1 MLFSVIYMNNLF
13 SLKGKKVVLTGAAGF
28 FGTYFAEALLSAE
41 ADKVFCVDVSE
52 PGLADLKKRL
62 GASSSKQVEYVVLD
76 QGDQKMVAKVFGKL
90 AEHGVDVLINNS
102 FVFGAP
108 TGFAPARGRIEDAT
122 FEQLQKSF
130 ESGIYWSIQATQI
143 FAEASKKSDKPL
155 SVINLGSMYSVV
167 VPSPTLYEGFDY
179 YNPPGYSMAKTGLV
193 AFTKYTA
200 AWMGPLVRANILCPG
215 AIPNDEKKSA
225 NSEQNK
231 NDAFRQ
237 RMIDRTAL
245 KRLGHP
251 NDLVGTVVFL
261 ASDASSYITGQMI
274 VVDGGWTIV

>member
-1 MLFSVIYMNNLF
+1 MNNLF
-13 SLKGKKVVLTGAAGF
+13 SLKGKKILLTGAAGF
-28 FGTYFAEALLSAE
+28 FGTYFAEALLSADAE
-41 ADKVFCVDVSE
+41 KVFCVDVSE
-52 PGLADLKKRL
+52 SGLADLKKRL
-62 GASSSKQVEYVVLD
+62 DADASKRAEYIVLD
-76 QGDQKMVAKVFGKL
+76 QGDQKKVAEVFGRL
-90 AEHGVDVLINNS
+90 AEQGVDVLINNS

-143 FAEASKKSDKPL
+143 FAEASKKSGKSL

-167 VPSPTLYEGFDY
+167 VPSPALYEGFDY

-215 AIPNDEKKSA
+215 AIPNYEKKSA

-237 RMIDRTAL
+237 RMIDRTSL

-251 NDLVGTVVFL
+251 KDLVGTVVFL